1 LGDLIFS
8 SFSAR
13 VAMLIVDDEE
23 EKNRKRAGEAVLAVM
38 EKTREKKK
46 RYSGILAELSISIY
60 GPPPSS

>member
-46 RYSGILAELSISIY
+46 GTAGSWRSYR
-60 GPPPSS
+60 